1 MKSRNSCITAV
12 HGISWHLYIFIGLGL
27 SLLVSISR
35 ASAEELTYKLPP
47 KPIADL
53 VDVSPTPDSQLS
65 PDRKTLLLLERP
77 SLPGIVEVSQPE
89 LKLAGLRV
97 NPKTNGP
104 SRLWS
109 YVKLYLQDLTDA
121 KSAPKQVKGIPDGA
135 RMTDVSWSPN
145 GKKIAFAVT
154 TDTTITLWTIDVA
167 SGAAAKLIDAPLNH
181 CYYYSAPYEW
191 VSDGTIIANLIP
203 LNRGAEPAK
212 DLVPHA
218 PIVQENDGQKRPAR
232 TQPDLLSSPYD

>member
-1 MKSRNSCITAV
+1 MKSRSSRITAV
-12 HGISWHLYIFIGLGL
+12 RGISWQLSIFIALGL
-27 SLLVSISR
+27 SLLFSINQ
-35 ASAEELTYKLPP
+35 ATAEELTYKLPP

-109 YVKLYLQDLTDA
+109 YVKLYLQDLTDS

-135 RMTDVSWSPN
+135 RMTDVSACSR
-145 GKKIAFAVT
+145 
-154 TDTTITLWTIDVA
+154 L
-167 SGAAAKLIDAPLNH
+167 
-181 CYYYSAPYEW
+181 
-191 VSDGTIIANLIP
+191 
-203 LNRGAEPAK
+203 
-212 DLVPHA
+212 
-218 PIVQENDGQKRPAR
+218 
-232 TQPDLLSSPYD
+232 